1 MKFDGLHDVVVFFI
15 LGCLVC
21 FIWSAPEVMDLV
33 KSLPAKEAIDL
44 DRMVEEWTAGIVD
57 QKFEAA
63 VKSGAFDAM
72 AAEAIREL
80 EAGATLPLRE
90 VLDDSQFS

>member
-1 MKFDGLHDVVVFFI
+1 MFYM
-15 LGCLVC
+15 
-21 FIWSAPEVMDLV
+21 SAPEVMDLV

-63 VKSGAFDAM
+63 LKAGAFDAM

-80 EAGATLPLRE
+80 ETGAMPLNE

>member
-1 MKFDGLHDVVVFFI
+1 M
-15 LGCLVC
+15 
-21 FIWSAPEVMDLV
+21 SAADVMDLV

-44 DRMVEEWTAGIVD
+44 GRMVEEWTAGIVD

-80 EAGATLPLRE
+80 EAGATLPLNEDLEATLPFPQKHPTMR
-90 VLDDSQFS
+90 

>member
-1 MKFDGLHDVVVFFI
+1 
-15 LGCLVC
+15 
-21 FIWSAPEVMDLV
+21 
-33 KSLPAKEAIDL
+33 
-44 DRMVEEWTAGIVD
+44 VD

-80 EAGATLPLRE
+80 EAGATLPLNE
-90 VLDDSQFS
+90 VLDDSHLP

>member
-1 MKFDGLHDVVVFFI
+1 M
-15 LGCLVC
+15 
-21 FIWSAPEVMDLV
+21 
-33 KSLPAKEAIDL
+33 
-44 DRMVEEWTAGIVD
+44 D

-63 VKSGAFDAM
+63 LKAGAFDAM

-80 EAGATLPLRE
+80 ETGAMPLNE

>member
-1 MKFDGLHDVVVFFI
+1 M
-15 LGCLVC
+15 
-21 FIWSAPEVMDLV
+21 SAAEVMDLV

-44 DRMVEEWTAGIVD
+44 GRMVEEWTAGIVD

-63 VKSGAFDAM
+63 LKAGAFDAM

-80 EAGATLPLRE
+80 ETGAMPLNE

>member
-1 MKFDGLHDVVVFFI
+1 M
-15 LGCLVC
+15 
-21 FIWSAPEVMDLV
+21 SAAEVMDLV

-44 DRMVEEWTAGIVD
+44 GRMVEEWTADIVD

-80 EAGATLPLRE
+80 EAGATLPLNE
-90 VLDDSQFS
+90 VLEATLPFPQKHPTMR

>member
-1 MKFDGLHDVVVFFI
+1 
-15 LGCLVC
+15 
-21 FIWSAPEVMDLV
+21 V
-33 KSLPAKEAIDL
+33 KSLPAKEAVDL
-44 DRMVEEWTAGIVD
+44 NMVEEWTAGIVD

-80 EAGATLPLRE
+80 EVGATLPLNE
-90 VLDDSQFS
+90 VLDGAESKQQSQFQVL